1 MLQDQNES
9 VHYRAEET
17 LTKVGKDAVSTLIQ
31 ALRDQHTQV
40 RKGATSILRN
50 IGEEGVSADDA
61 VVEREREISQM
72 ARLLGRE
79 EDAATF
85 DRMAKDE
92 LDHVEKYKQALEL
105 LQKQVP
111 D

>member
-1 MLQDQNES
+1 M
-9 VHYRAEET
+9 
-17 LTKVGKDAVSTLIQ
+17 
-31 ALRDQHTQV
+31 
-40 RKGATSILRN
+40 
-50 IGEEGVSADDA
+50 SADDA